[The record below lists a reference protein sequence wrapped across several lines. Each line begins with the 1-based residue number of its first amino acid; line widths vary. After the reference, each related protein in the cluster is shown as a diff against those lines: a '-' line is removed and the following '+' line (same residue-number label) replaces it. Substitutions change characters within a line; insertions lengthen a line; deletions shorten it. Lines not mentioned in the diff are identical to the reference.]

1 MILGIGI
8 DLVEVSRVEDLV
20 ARHGERALHRIFTTA
35 EVDRCGRSRVPAESL
50 AARFAAKEAFF
61 KAIGTGWGRG
71 LAWTEVEV
79 VSAPSGAPEVRL
91 SGAAERLARERG
103 VTRVHLSLTHT
114 DALAGAYLLL
124 EGEGSSG

>member
-8 DLVEVSRVEDLV
+8 DLVEVSRVDALV
-20 ARHGERALHRIFTTA
+20 ARHGDRALRRIFTAA
-35 EVDRCGRSRVPAESL
+35 EVERCSLARSPSESL

-61 KAIGTGWGRG
+61 KAVGTGWGSG

-79 VSAPSGAPEVRL
+79 VSTPSGAPEVRL

-103 VTRVHLSLTHT
+103 VSRIHLSLTHT
-114 DALAGAYLLL
+114 DALASAYLLL
-124 EGEGSSG
+124 EGPEASG